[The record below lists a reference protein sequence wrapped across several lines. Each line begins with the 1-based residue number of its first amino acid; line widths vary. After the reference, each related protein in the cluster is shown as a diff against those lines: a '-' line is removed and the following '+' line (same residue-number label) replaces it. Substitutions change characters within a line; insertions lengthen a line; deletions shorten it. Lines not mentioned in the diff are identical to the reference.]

1 MKLEEILTPQMIFKP
16 DSFYDGGWNLG
27 WDSIET
33 QKDLLYLNSKIVN
46 NKNLYIEFLN
56 KYYFKSL
63 SEMLKITS
71 LESFYPSIVFDV
83 DKKLGERSLKFSLFT
98 FISEQI
104 FTLLNQENI
113 DELLN
118 LHNKEI
124 TDEELIEFVKEKN
137 KRR

>member
-1 MKLEEILTPQMIFKP
+1 
-16 DSFYDGGWNLG
+16 
-27 WDSIET
+27 
-33 QKDLLYLNSKIVN
+33 
-46 NKNLYIEFLN
+46 
-56 KYYFKSL
+56 
-63 SEMLKITS
+63 MLKITS